1 MYKIGILGHGPEQF
15 SDHEA
20 VRATI
25 HRTLTLLSWQYP
37 DNDMVF
43 AIGSEIGVE
52 HWAIEHCLSEGF
64 KYHIHLPSSPNQV
77 SEHWY
82 KEQQLNL
89 EKYFKKADCVS
100 IAMREMTQEADEES
114 YKQLI
119 NGCNFLVAFWMGKK
133 QGRTADA
140 IKYALAT
147 NKLTLNGLNDLK
159 LVTNND
165 FIKRKYGY
173 ERKR

>member
-15 SDHEA
+15 SDKEA
-20 VRATI
+20 VQASI

-37 DNDMVF
+37 KDMVF
-43 AIGSEIGVE
+43 AVGSEIGVE
-52 HWAIEHCLSEGF
+52 HWAIEQCLAEGF
-64 KYHIHLPSSPNQV
+64 KYHIYLPSSPIHV

-82 KEQQLNL
+82 TEQQQNL
-89 EKYFKKADCVS
+89 ERYFKKADCVS
-100 IAMREMTQEADEES
+100 IAMREMNHEADQES

-119 NGCNFLVAFWMGKK
+119 NGCNFLVAFWAGKK

-140 IKYALAT
+140 IRYALSV

-159 LVTNND
+159 LITNND
-165 FIKRKYGY
+165 FAKRKISN
-173 ERKR
+173 ERK